1 LKYPLS
7 LEHLHSFDR
16 HLLAGSDRKKKMRI
30 CLLASGSKG
39 NSLLVESG
47 QTRLL
52 VDAGLSAR
60 ELRKRL
66 QLIGVDAESLN
77 ALLITH
83 EHTDHVRGLGPLVRQ
98 LGLPV
103 YLQTDLAGKL
113 ADVGKPECVREFAAG
128 EEIVLN
134 DLTVRPFA
142 ITHDS
147 IAPVGFSFSGEQ
159 GKIGMATDLGIAT
172 RLVADCLQGCRVL
185 VIETNHDEE
194 LLRDGPYPWKLKQRV
209 RSNHGHLSNN
219 AGSSLLQELLWDGL
233 ESVFLGHL
241 SETNN
246 RPDLALNAVN
256 AVLEQQ
262 NVCAPKVVVGRQHMP
277 MTWAA

>member
-1 LKYPLS
+1 MK
-7 LEHLHSFDR
+7 
-16 HLLAGSDRKKKMRI
+16 I

-39 NSLLVESG
+39 NSILVESG

-52 VDAGLSAR
+52 IDAGLSAR

-66 QLIGVDAESLN
+66 DSIGVDPGSLN

-98 LGLPV
+98 LNLPV
-103 YLQTDLAGKL
+103 YLQTDLARKL
-113 ADVGKPECVREFAAG
+113 PDVGKPECVHEFADG
-128 EEIVLN
+128 EDFIVN

-147 IAPVGFSFSGEQ
+147 LAPVGFTFNGEQ
-159 GKIGMATDLGIAT
+159 GKVGVATDLGVAT
-172 RLVADCLQGCRVL
+172 RLVVECLQECRAL

-194 LLRDGPYPWKLKQRV
+194 MLRDGPYPWKLKQRV
-209 RSNHGHLSNN
+209 RSNHGHLSNL
-219 AGSSLLQELLWDGL
+219 AGGSLLQDLLWQGL
-233 ESVFLGHL
+233 DSVFLGHL

-246 RPDLALNAVN
+246 CPKLALDV
-256 AVLEQQ
+256 VSQILEKQ
-262 NVCAPKVVVGRQHMP
+262 NVCAPQVIVGRQHMP

>member
-1 LKYPLS
+1 
-7 LEHLHSFDR
+7 
-16 HLLAGSDRKKKMRI
+16 MRI

-47 QTRLL
+47 QTKILI
-52 VDAGLSAR
+52 DAGLSAR

-66 QLIGVDAESLN
+66 ALVGVDAESLN

-103 YLQTDLAGKL
+103 YLQTDLARKL
-113 ADVGKPECVREFAAG
+113 PDVGKPECVHEFAEG
-128 EEIVLN
+128 ESFTVN
-134 DLTVRPFA
+134 DLTIRPFA

-147 IAPVGFSFSGEQ
+147 LAPVGFSLSGEQ
-159 GKIGMATDLGIAT
+159 GKVGIATDLGVAT
-172 RLVADCLQGCRVL
+172 RLVADCLKDCRAL

-219 AGSSLLQELLWDGL
+219 AGGSLLQDLLWDGL

-246 RPDLALNAVN
+246 RPELALDAVN
-256 AVLEQQ
+256 NVLDKQ
-262 NVCAPKVVVGRQHMP
+262 NVCAPHIIVGRQHMP
-277 MTWAA
+277 MMWAA

>member
-1 LKYPLS
+1 
-7 LEHLHSFDR
+7 
-16 HLLAGSDRKKKMRI
+16 MRI

-47 QTRLL
+47 RTRLL
-52 VDAGLSAR
+52 IDAGISAR

-66 QLIGVDAESLN
+66 ELIGVDVATLN

-103 YLQTDLAGKL
+103 YLQTDLARVL
-113 ADVGKPECVREFAAG
+113 PDVGKPDCVREFADG
-128 EEIVLN
+128 EEFTVN
-134 DLTVRPFA
+134 DLTIRPFS

-147 IAPVGFSFSGEQ
+147 LAPVGFTLSGEQ
-159 GKIGMATDLGIAT
+159 GKIGVATDLGIAT
-172 RLVADCLQGCRVL
+172 RLVAECLQNCRAL

-194 LLRDGPYPWKLKQRV
+194 LLRDGPYPWTLKQRV
-209 RSNHGHLSNN
+209 RSNHGHLSNG
-219 AGSSLLQELLWDGL
+219 AGSTLLQDLLWDGL

-246 RPDLALNAVN
+246 RPELALEVVN
-256 AVLEQQ
+256 KVLDKQ
-262 NVCAPKVVVGRQHMP
+262 NSCAPQVLVGRQHMP
-277 MTWAA
+277 MMWTGSGLHIS

>member
-1 LKYPLS
+1 
-7 LEHLHSFDR
+7 
-16 HLLAGSDRKKKMRI
+16 MRI

-52 VDAGLSAR
+52 IDAGLSAR

-66 QLIGVDAESLN
+66 EMVGVDASSLN

-103 YLQTDLAGKL
+103 YLQTDLARKL
-113 ADVGKPECVREFAAG
+113 PDVGKLECVREFADG
-128 EEIVLN
+128 EDFTVN
-134 DLTVRPFA
+134 DLTIRPFA

-147 IAPVGFSFSGEQ
+147 LAPVGFSLSGDE
-159 GKIGMATDLGIAT
+159 GKIGVATDLGIAT
-172 RLVADCLQGCRVL
+172 RLVADCLSGCRAL
-185 VIETNHDEE
+185 VVETNHDEE

-219 AGSSLLQELLWDGL
+219 AGGSLLQDLLWSGL
-233 ESVFLGHL
+233 
-241 SETNN
+241 
-246 RPDLALNAVN
+246 
-256 AVLEQQ
+256 
-262 NVCAPKVVVGRQHMP
+262 
-277 MTWAA
+277 